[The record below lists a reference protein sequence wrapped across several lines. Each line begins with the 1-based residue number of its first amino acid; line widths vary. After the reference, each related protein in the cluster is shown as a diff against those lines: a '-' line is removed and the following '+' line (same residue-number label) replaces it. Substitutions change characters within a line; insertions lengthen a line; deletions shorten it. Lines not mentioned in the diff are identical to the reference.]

1 MLLTQPVS
9 NDPDPP
15 SERVSC
21 PKQQIVAPTSI
32 VLSPP
37 SPPSMIGLSNKMSES
52 NRPHSGLAAR
62 RRLLQKPTSPPHP
75 LSIVRV
81 PDTCDTPVHDLISA
95 QIPVGGPG
103 NLAEIAKPRDSS
115 DTDLLPLPTDRPG
128 MMRFHSS
135 PAVPCLS
142 PTRQQFRI
150 PNSSPRMIKETLNA
164 SMKIDA
170 GEKTI
175 NQYLLKQEVGRGSFG
190 TVWLVL
196 DTTTNEQF
204 VSSQEYCY
212 IHV

>member
-15 SERVSC
+15 
-21 PKQQIVAPTSI
+21 PKRASRPKPLNVAPTSI

-37 SPPSMIGLSNKMSES
+37 SPPSKIGLSKKMNE
-52 NRPHSGLAAR
+52 NRSHSGLAAR
-62 RRLLQKPTSPPHP
+62 RRLLQKHTSPAHP

-81 PDTCDTPVHDLISA
+81 PDTCDTPINELT
-95 QIPVGGPG
+95 PVPPGGSPAT
-103 NLAEIAKPRDSS
+103 LAEVAKSS
-115 DTDLLPLPTDRPG
+115 DTQDTDLLPLPTERPG
-128 MMRFHSS
+128 MIRFHSS

-175 NQYLLKQEVGRGSFG
+175 NQYSLKSEVGRGSFG

-196 DTTTNEQF
+196 DTTTNEKF
-204 VSSQEYCY
+204 VS
-212 IHV
+212 